1 MAASQS
7 LKRHC
12 LCRAG
17 TIDGHEGLECAGV
30 MTCVFQ
36 FGAFHVDGGKL
47 GCGANLKR
55 IPKTH
60 VQNAFYIVMT
70 SEHVQSTP
78 RRRRRKLDRWLKSAV
93 QCSARTYVRH
103 AQLNH
108 FRLILSLIGRPGS
121 KLRGDPPPFQPFV
134 RRAPSLTPLL
144 PPPPPY
150 LTNAFRS

>member
-93 QCSARTYVRH
+93 QCTHIRTSRSTQPFQIDPFAHRSTWVKIKGGPPTLSALCQTC
-103 AQLNH
+103 
-108 FRLILSLIGRPGS
+108 FKP
-121 KLRGDPPPFQPFV
+121 DPPP
-134 RRAPSLTPLL
+134 T
-144 PPPPPY
+144 PPPI
-150 LTNAFRS
+150 